1 MDLGPRVEFAV
12 SRIVDSRDQAEAAR
26 LLRERCGD
34 ELPDADGADQVER
47 IRLAA
52 LRLSC
57 GGLAELTEWIA
68 QARADWREVLVAA
81 GFDDDRE
88 AHRRWAAALG
98 SGRSVPAASV

>member
-12 SRIVDSRDQAEAAR
+12 SRIVAGSEQGAVAR

-34 ELPDADGADQVER
+34 GLPLAHGPEDVER

-57 GGLAELTEWIA
+57 GGLAELTEWVQ
-68 QARADWREVLVAA
+68 QARTDWRDVLDAA
-81 GFDDDRE
+81 GFADDLE
-88 AHRRWAAALG
+88 AHHRWTAALG
-98 SGRSVPAASV
+98 W